1 MDVTNNANASPAL
14 SPSNDHPE
22 VPNLEEI
29 YHRTNEDEDENEN
42 ENENNSTMTFGER
55 VKRAITILACVAP
68 ISRSRRSNRNRWQRT
83 VKVKRKRYL
92 KKHLIIK
99 EVKKN
104 GAMAES
110 QSRDKRSAALKKRFG
125 NSIYPKSNHPS
136 HNQDSDESSA
146 TDGDDFISSPEPS
159 SRDVGA
165 DMNMHEP
172 EKDSSSDCVQI
183 MSVSCQVDKSVVGP
197 EEPSLRMI
205 DCSHE
210 CPICLSNFKVGEKV
224 CWSKGNSCSHGFHL
238 DCMLAWLQNH
248 ANCPLCRRRYLVP
261 IEDEEDQQP
270 STTRSPP
277 FRFLRQRR
285 GSR

>member
-1 MDVTNNANASPAL
+1 MTNNANGSPAL
-14 SPSNDHPE
+14 SPSPSNDHPE
-22 VPNLEEI
+22 APNLEEM
-29 YHRTNEDEDENEN
+29 YHGTNEN
-42 ENENNSTMTFGER
+42 ENENNSRMTFGER
-55 VKRAITILACVAP
+55 VKKAISILACVAP
-68 ISRSRRSNRNRWQRT
+68 ISRSRRSHRNRWQRT
-83 VKVKRKRYL
+83 VKVKRKRDL
-92 KKHLIIK
+92 KKNLIIK

-104 GAMAES
+104 GAMAET

-125 NSIYPKSNHPS
+125 NSIYSKSNQPS
-136 HNQDSDESSA
+136 HTQDSDESSA
-146 TDGDDFISSPEPS
+146 TDGDDFLSSPEPS

-165 DMNMHEP
+165 DMNMDEP
-172 EKDSSSDCVQI
+172 EKDSSSDCVQV
-183 MSVSCQVDKSVVGP
+183 MSVSCQVGKSVVGP

-248 ANCPLCRRRYLVP
+248 VNCPLCRRRYLIP
-261 IEDEEDQQP
+261 IEDEEDQRQ
-270 STTRSPP
+270 STTQSPSL
-277 FRFLRQRR
+277 RFLRQRR